1 MVLKLTEVRRIIH
14 PTDFSRGS
22 EIAFAHA
29 LKLAL
34 AMKAVL
40 EILHVDAHPERVP
53 WSAFPSVRET
63 LVRWN
68 MLPKGASQADV
79 SGLGISV
86 YKATAG
92 GQNPLTAIVEHVEHR
107 AADMV
112 VLASHH
118 RLGMDRWLHRDVAA
132 HLSRLTKKTTLFVPY
147 SSKEFVAIEDGHVKL
162 DRVLIPFDAQPQPQ
176 AAIDAVEQL
185 LELLSSGPATCQL
198 LHVGPQDTTLP
209 APQVPAE
216 SVGQWETILV
226 EGNVVEQILDVAAE
240 QRVGLIALTTQG
252 HQGFLDALRG
262 STAEQILRAAPCP
275 VLAVPQN

>member
-1 MVLKLTEVRRIIH
+1 
-14 PTDFSRGS
+14 
-22 EIAFAHA
+22 
-29 LKLAL
+29 
-34 AMKAVL
+34 
-40 EILHVDAHPERVP
+40 VP

-68 MLPKGASQADV
+68 MLPKGASPADV

-92 GQNPLTAIVEHVEHR
+92 GQNPLTAIVEHMEHR

-132 HLSRLTKKTTLFVPY
+132 HLSRLTKKATLFVPH
-147 SSKEFVAIEDGHVKL
+147 SSKEFVAIEDGRVKL
-162 DRVLIPFDAQPQPQ
+162 DRVLLPFDLEPQPQ

-185 LELLSSGPATCQL
+185 LGLLSAGPVSFQL
-198 LHVGPQDTTLP
+198 LHVGGKEIILP
-209 APQVPAE
+209 ASRLPAE
-216 SVGQWETILV
+216 SKGRWETIFV
-226 EGNVVEQILDVAAE
+226 EGNVVEQILDVAAKE
-240 QRVGLIALTTQG
+240 EVGLIALTTQG